1 MVANQVQDIPRDIRK
16 TFRRFDRW
24 RNSHTGRLPIP
35 ERLWAAAADLAREH
49 GVFRIAKALHLEYGK
64 LKERVGVMVP
74 ATKKPADKA
83 LTALPRTQTGRRKR
97 AVVLNRSRSRPRP
110 PAFVELFA
118 PPSPGSSLECH
129 VELEGRRG
137 KMRIEFKGIA
147 TAELVALSRAL
158 WDGEA

>member
-1 MVANQVQDIPRDIRK
+1 V
-16 TFRRFDRW
+16 
-24 RNSHTGRLPIP
+24 
-35 ERLWAAAADLAREH
+35 H
-49 GVFRIAKALHLEYGK
+49 GVFRISKALHLEYGK
-64 LKERVGVMVP
+64 LKELVGAVSP
-74 ATKKPADKA
+74 ATKKPAVLRRTQA
-83 LTALPRTQTGRRKR
+83 RGRSGTALVRRTQ
-97 AVVLNRSRSRPRP
+97 SRSQP

-118 PPSPGSSLECH
+118 PSRGTSLECR